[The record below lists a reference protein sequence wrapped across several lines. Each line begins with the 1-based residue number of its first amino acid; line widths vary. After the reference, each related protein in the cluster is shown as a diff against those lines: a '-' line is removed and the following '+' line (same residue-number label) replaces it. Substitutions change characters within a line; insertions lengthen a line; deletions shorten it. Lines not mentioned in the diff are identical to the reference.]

1 MADTLT
7 IIKSTLLFTQQRVQ
21 LAWDTR
27 VRSRLDS
34 STGLET
40 ANTAQQAIGLDS
52 SPSDH
57 CYPSQK
63 LNRISDFRFVEQP
76 SLEFQV
82 LPFRITWIMNIA
94 ISRGRKIRGKTPIVR
109 RENVRGRLE
118 CCRFERVKWHGAR
131 VHGEFL
137 EAFDLY
143 GYRQLGR
150 VNCCNATREI
160 GISDVSGHENNRTR
174 EIRMFQLAG
183 AQRTETGF

>member
-7 IIKSTLLFTQQRVQ
+7 TIKSTPLFTQQRVQ

-57 CYPSQK
+57 YYPSQK

-82 LPFRITWIMNIA
+82 LPFRIAWIMNIT
-94 ISRGRKIRGKTPIVR
+94 ISRGRKIRGKTPIVW

-118 CCRFERVKWHGAR
+118 CCRFEKVKWQRGTSSRRISRSFRSLRLPPATPS
-131 VHGEFL
+131 EL
-137 EAFDLY
+137 L
-143 GYRQLGR
+143 Q
-150 VNCCNATREI
+150 CNE
-160 GISDVSGHENNRTR
+160 GNWN
-174 EIRMFQLAG
+174 
-183 AQRTETGF
+183 